1 MQLRLGMLGA
11 PHVDAFVLRSWRRRC
26 IGEAKL
32 RDQLKVASSVQEGLG
47 TPFFA
52 AFSPLVL
59 SQLEQIPEPISQK
72 GDLLTKW
79 DVTMLVAS
87 IMSARTVLAADLV
100 AQARDGNE
108 VDVQPRIFQP
118 RRCGLAPDWP
128 NEPISLSR
136 VHTVC
141 RLTPIRHLPQ
151 IANSFQLV
159 NVIQQCLAMHHQDG
173 NIHPYTHDG
182 FQAAIAQQ
190 AFAHV

>member
-87 IMSARTVLAADLV
+87 IMWHGQSLRLISWRKPGMETKSTFNPASFNRAAV
-100 AQARDGNE
+100 A
-108 VDVQPRIFQP
+108 
-118 RRCGLAPDWP
+118 
-128 NEPISLSR
+128 
-136 VHTVC
+136 
-141 RLTPIRHLPQ
+141 LPQ
-151 IANSFQLV
+151 IGRMNQSACHEC
-159 NVIQQCLAMHHQDG
+159 IQ
-173 NIHPYTHDG
+173 
-182 FQAAIAQQ
+182 
-190 AFAHV
+190 FAG